1 MCLSLLSYFLT
12 FFSLLFSI
20 FLLPLFSLPNVSS
33 CQTVALPPHPRWG
46 HCSQS
51 IFVTSTAGAWT
62 VLATW
67 HPWEAAGLC
76 RRLNPSYI
84 LGRVVKTLGSFFC
97 VSETT
102 SLPVYNRPLK
112 NGPYWFE
119 REVSDL
125 HIPPSSMQRPWGQER
140 TDTLRAADSHTCD
153 FFWFH
158 SITASTLFLWVSIC
172 NFPCLFPFLG
182 LCLVIG
188 WKINVCTLLFH
199 LMNLRKLRKL
209 RHLWHSSRK
218 CWKV

>member
-1 MCLSLLSYFLT
+1 MVQETLIRDWLNMYDLGSP
-12 FFSLLFSI
+12 FFILYLPILNICASPCSSI
-20 FLLPLFSLPNVSS
+20 FLLSSLSSSLFFYFHSFPY
-33 CQTVALPPHPRWG
+33 QMFPPARLLTYPSPRPRWG
-46 HCSQS
+46 RCSQS
-51 IFVTSTAGAWT
+51 IFVMSTVGAWT
-62 VLATW
+62 VLASW

-76 RRLNPSYI
+76 GRLNPSYI

-102 SLPVYNRPLK
+102 SLHVYNRPLK

-119 REVSDL
+119 RKVSDL
-125 HIPPSSMQRPWGQER
+125 HIPPSSIQRPWGQQH
-140 TDTLRAADSHTCD
+140 TDTLRAADRHTCD

-188 WKINVCTLLFH
+188 
-199 LMNLRKLRKL
+199 
-209 RHLWHSSRK
+209 
-218 CWKV
+218 